1 MKKRLF
7 LLLFVGT
14 LLFGITMP
22 AATGT
27 AHAASHMKSHPALF
41 DKTRFAFHL
50 GLAYFAFHHFV
61 YKPYKAGSFKAGAS
75 HRTSSIIKAGVALLV
90 TYHELKKAY
99 DIAKGSSS
107 GVLRA
112 LVKPL
117 TGLITTANSVANKL
131 RGGQY
136 NDAEVKGIIDSANS
150 FSKQATHNGISIKDI
165 PVPGLG

>member
-1 MKKRLF
+1 MKRRLIPVLF
-7 LLLFVGT
+7 LAALLCSTV
-14 LLFGITMP
+14 LPL
-22 AATGT
+22 ATGT
-27 AHAASHMKSHPALF
+27 AEASTHQAAHPALF
-41 DKTRFAFHL
+41 DKTRFALHL

-61 YKPYKAGSFKAGAS
+61 YNPYKAGSFKAGAS
-75 HRTSSIIKAGVALLV
+75 HRTTSILKAGAALLV

-107 GVLRA
+107 GLLRA

-117 TGLITTANSVANKL
+117 TGLINTANAVANKL
-131 RGGQY
+131 RSGQY
-136 NDAEVKGIIDSANS
+136 SDAEVKNVVNSANA